1 MGIRTSLLK
10 LSLVCYTPATGCSFV
25 LVCYTPVAGLNQS
38 GAGYENRTHIYWL
51 EASHNSLYTNPAYG
65 GKSRIR
71 TYGRIASPLT

>member
-10 LSLVCYTPATGCSFV
+10 LSLVCNTPATGCSFV

-51 EASHNSLYTNPAYG
+51 EASHNSLYTNVAYG
-65 GKSRIR
+65 GLTENR
-71 TYGRIASPLT
+71 TPITSVTS